1 MPKIS
6 PLDKS
11 ASKTIQAKTKSTSTN
26 DPKIYN
32 ARWWLLDSQQEI
44 ASTIMGVVKQ
54 IKQMQNYRERQAN
67 IFSRLYCNTPMY
79 GMSGLNQG
87 LDIKN
92 RLPVDRPTLN
102 VVQSC
107 TDALVSRMVQSKP
120 KPMFLTE
127 GGNYKKQRLAKDL
140 NKFID
145 GEFYAC
151 RAYEMGE
158 QALRD
163 SCILGD
169 GVIKI
174 YEDDE
179 NRVCL
184 ERVLETEILVDEVDG
199 KYGFPQQLH
208 QVKIADR
215 DVIAALF
222 PKKASA
228 VRSASS
234 FYFDST
240 GDASQTIASQI
251 MVVESWHLPS
261 AHGAGDGRHVIAIEN
276 AVLLDEEYQ
285 DADYPF
291 VKLSYTPRILGYW
304 SQGLVEQLMGIQV
317 AINRLLYSID
327 TALHLCAVPKWL
339 VEDGS
344 KVVSSHI
351 NNQIG
356 GIIKYQGMMPELKVF
371 QCLPP
376 ELYQQLERLVTFA
389 YQQSGISM
397 LSAASQKPSGLNS
410 GAALREYDDLQSDR
424 FAYLSLRYEK
434 FYLDLAHKM
443 FKMAKRI
450 AEREGKY
457 ETIYPGKKGLSR
469 VEFPKY
475 DLKADDY
482 IIQAFPASALSK
494 NPAQRK
500 QEIVDLMQA
509 GLIDPDEG
517 RRLLDYPDLQQV
529 EDLLN
534 APEERILKVLDEI
547 VDDGNYNPPEPTMDL
562 QKAMKLVVQYQNR
575 YANEELEPDKMAQL
589 ADFQQQINQM
599 QQATMPP
606 PMPGGMPGEPQAAPM
621 PQPTSPMVPNVPSAA

>member
-1 MPKIS
+1 MPKIT
-6 PLDKS
+6 PIDKS
-11 ASKTIQAKTKSTSTN
+11 ESKTIQAKTRSTSGK
-26 DPKIYN
+26 DPQIYN
-32 ARWWLLDSQQEI
+32 ARWWLLDNQQEI

-54 IKQMQNYRERQAN
+54 IKQMQGYRERQAN
-67 IFSRLYCNTPMY
+67 IFSRLYCNAPMY
-79 GMSGLNQG
+79 NNVGFTSGV
-87 LDIKN
+87 DMKT
-92 RLPVDRPTLN
+92 RLPNDRPTLN
-102 VVQSC
+102 VIQSC

-127 GGNYKKQRLAKDL
+127 GGNYKKRKLAKDL

-163 SCILGD
+163 CCILGD
-169 GVIKI
+169 GVLKV
-174 YEDDE
+174 YEDE
-179 NRVCL
+179 QNRVCL
-184 ERVLETEILVDEVDG
+184 ERVLDTEILVDEVDA

-208 QVKIADR
+208 QIKIADR
-215 DVIAALF
+215 EVIAALF
-222 PKKASA
+222 PKKQGA
-228 VRSASS
+228 VRGASS
-234 FYFDST
+234 FYFDSS
-240 GDASQTIASQI
+240 GDAAQTITSQI

-261 AHGAGDGRHVIAIEN
+261 AFGAKDGRHLIAIEN
-276 AVLLDEEYQ
+276 AVLYDDKEYEEM
-285 DADYPF
+285 DFPF
-291 VKLSYTPRILGYW
+291 VRIPYTPRILGYW
-304 SQGLVEQLMGIQV
+304 SQGLAEQLMGIQSE
-317 AINRLLYSID
+317 INRLLYTIQMG
-327 TALHLCAVPKWL
+327 LHLCGIPKWL

-356 GIIKYQGMMPELKVF
+356 GIIKYQGIMPELKVF

-443 FKMAKRI
+443 FKMAKKI

-457 ETIYPGKKGLSR
+457 ETIYPGKKGLTR

-509 GLIDPDEG
+509 GLIDPEEG

-534 APEERILKVLDEI
+534 APEERILKVLDDM
-547 VDDGNYNPPEPTMDL
+547 VDEGIYQPPEPTMDL

-575 YANEELEPDKMAQL
+575 YANEELEPEKMQL
-589 ADFQQQINQM
+589 LSNFQTQLTQI
-599 QQATMPP
+599 QAAAMPQP
-606 PMPGGMPGEPQAAPM
+606 PMGGGGAPQAAPM
-621 PQPTSPMVPNVPSAA
+621 PPPTSPMIPNVPQAA